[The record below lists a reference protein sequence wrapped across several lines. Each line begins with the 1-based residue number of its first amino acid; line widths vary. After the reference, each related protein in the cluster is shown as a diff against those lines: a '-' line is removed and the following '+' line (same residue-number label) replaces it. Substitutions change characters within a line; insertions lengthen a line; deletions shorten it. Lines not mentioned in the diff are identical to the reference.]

1 MKSSVHIAKN
11 STGSNKPT
19 SFFFSNCCC
28 QLKLILFP
36 IGLNCSPS
44 LAEFACFLRKELSG
58 ALTKATLNKYNPEP
72 LLCSSQGWQVVG
84 GFAVIV
90 PDIFVTHC

>member
-1 MKSSVHIAKN
+1 MHVAKN
-11 STGSNKPT
+11 GDGNRPT
-19 SFFFSNCCC
+19 SFSFFSNCYC

-44 LAEFACFLRKELSG
+44 LAELACFLRKELSG

-72 LLCSSQGWQVVG
+72 LLCSGQGWQVVG
-84 GFAVIV
+84 GFALIV

>member
-1 MKSSVHIAKN
+1 MKSSAHVAKHGD
-11 STGSNKPT
+11 GSKPT
-19 SFFFSNCCC
+19 SFSFLSNCCC

-44 LAEFACFLRKELSG
+44 LAELACFLRKKLSG
-58 ALTKATLNKYNPEP
+58 DLTKATLNKYNAES
-72 LLCSSQGWQVVG
+72 LLCSSQRWQVLG